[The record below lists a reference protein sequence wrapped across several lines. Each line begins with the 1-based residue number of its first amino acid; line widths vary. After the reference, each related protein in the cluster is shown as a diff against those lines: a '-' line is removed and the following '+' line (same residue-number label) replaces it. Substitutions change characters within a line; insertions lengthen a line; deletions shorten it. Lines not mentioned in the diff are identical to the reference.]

1 MTQMADTRRILAA
14 SFAITGALWGVLT
27 LLRTGVEPFAIP
39 VFRHLLLFQDYYAL
53 LPFAAILLLAYAPPV
68 RAAGARVASWCGL
81 HPGAVAAL
89 TSAGAAL
96 GGWLVY
102 RGEPLSMD
110 EYAMLFQGRVFA
122 EGQLAAQLPRELLDW
137 VIAPWMREF
146 FIVDRRAASVAAVY
160 WPGFAL
166 LLAPFARLGVPWLLN
181 PLLGGATVLVMH
193 RLALELFD
201 DERESAGYVVLFTV
215 ASPAVTFN
223 AFSFYSMPA
232 HLLANALFALLLVRP
247 GAKRAFAAGLV
258 GSFALVLHNPVPHLL
273 FVLPWIGWLAW
284 RRDARRLGALLAGYL
299 PLGLALG
306 WGWAVFFDRMAAA
319 ASAGATASAVP
330 VDPPSILEALTRR
343 LPTLAGEASRTDART
358 SHLLSL
364 GKLWL
369 WAAPALPAAAALG
382 AWRRRHDRG
391 VWLVLASS
399 ALLTYLA
406 YFLVRFDQG
415 HGWGARYFHPAWL
428 VVPLF
433 AASAVRFASDSKNL
447 SGYLAGCALLGLVV
461 LTPFQALQAERFV
474 SRQRAQLPA
483 AAGGETRVLFI
494 DPRGGYFNWD
504 LAQNDPFLRNRVLRL
519 TSQGAEADRAM
530 MAAQFPQY
538 RLLGIDR
545 RGSVWGLPP
554 P

>member
-1 MTQMADTRRILAA
+1 MTQETRETTTILTA
-14 SFAITGALWGVLT
+14 SVAITGALWAVLT
-27 LLRTGVEPFAIP
+27 FLRAGTEPFAIP

-68 RAAGARVASWCGL
+68 RAAGERVASWCGL

-102 RGEPLSMD
+102 RGEPLAMD

-122 EGQLAAQLPRELLDW
+122 EGQLAVHLPHELLDW

-146 FIVDRRAASVAAVY
+146 FIIDRRAASVAAAY

-166 LLAPFARLGVPWLLN
+166 LLAPFAKLGVPWLLN
-181 PLLGGATVLVMH
+181 PLLGGVTVLVMH
-193 RLALELFD
+193 RLALALFD
-201 DERESAGYVVLFTV
+201 GERESAGYVVLFTV
-215 ASPAVTFN
+215 ASPVVTFN

-232 HLLANALFALLLVRP
+232 HLLANALFALLLARP
-247 GAKRAFAAGLV
+247 GLKRAFAAGLV
-258 GSFALVLHNPVPHLL
+258 GSFALVLHNPAPHLL
-273 FVLPWIGWLAW
+273 FALPWIGWLAW
-284 RRDARRLGALLAGYL
+284 RRDIRQLGALLAGYL
-299 PLGLALG
+299 PLSLALG
-306 WGWAVFFDRMAAA
+306 WGWAVFSDRVNAA
-319 ASAGATASAVP
+319 ASAAVSAVP
-330 VDPPSILEALTRR
+330 VDPPSLLETLTRR
-343 LPTLAGEASRTDART
+343 LPTLGGEASKTDARA

-369 WAAPALPAAAALG
+369 WAAPALLAAAALG

-391 VWLVLASS
+391 VWLVLGLS
-399 ALLTYLA
+399 ALFTYLA

-415 HGWGARYFHPAWL
+415 HGWGARYFHSAWL

-433 AASAVRFASDSKNL
+433 AASALRFSTDGRSL

-474 SRQRAQLPA
+474 SRQRAQLPV
-483 AAGGETRVLFI
+483 AAGEARVLFI

>member
-1 MTQMADTRRILAA
+1 MTQETRETRTILTA
-14 SFAITGALWGVLT
+14 SVAITGVLWAVLT
-27 LLRTGVEPFAIP
+27 LLRAGTEPFAIP

-53 LPFAAILLLAYAPPV
+53 LPFATILLLAYAPPV
-68 RAAGARVASWCGL
+68 RAAGARVASWCGR

-89 TSAGAAL
+89 TGAGAAL

-122 EGQLAAQLPRELLDW
+122 EGQLAVRLPPGLLDW

-146 FIVDRRAASVAAVY
+146 FMVDRRAASVATAY

-181 PLLGGATVLVMH
+181 PLLGGATVLVVH

-201 DERESAGYVVLFTV
+201 GERESAGYVVLFTV

-247 GAKRAFAAGLV
+247 GVKRAFAAGLV

-273 FVLPWIGWLAW
+273 FALPWIGWLAW
-284 RRDARRLGALLAGYL
+284 RGELRRLGALLAGYVPL
-299 PLGLALG
+299 CIALGLG
-306 WGWAVFFDRMAAA
+306 WVLFVDRMSVAAA
-319 ASAGATASAVP
+319 EGGAAAGGASF
-330 VDPPSILEALTRR
+330 DLLELLARR
-343 LPTLAGEASRTDART
+343 LHQVAGEASKTGART

-364 GKLWL
+364 AKLWL
-369 WAAPALPAAAALG
+369 WAAPALLAAAALG
-382 AWRRRHDRG
+382 TWRRRHDRG
-391 VWLVLASS
+391 VWLVLGLS
-399 ALLTYLA
+399 ALCTYLA

-415 HGWGARYFHPAWL
+415 HGWGARYFHSAWL
-428 VVPLF
+428 AVPLF
-433 AASAVRFASDSKNL
+433 AASALRLSPSPKNL
-447 SGYLAGCALLGLVV
+447 SGYLAGCALLGLLV
-461 LTPFQALQAERFV
+461 LTPFQVLQAERFA
-474 SRQRAQLPA
+474 SRHRAQLPA
-483 AAGGETRVLFI
+483 AAAGEPRVLFI
-494 DPRGGYFNWD
+494 DPAGGYFNWD

-519 TSQGAEADRAM
+519 TTRGEEADRAM
-530 MAAQFPQY
+530 MARQFPQY
-538 RLLGIDR
+538 RLLGSDR
-545 RGSVWGLPP
+545 RGAAWGLPP